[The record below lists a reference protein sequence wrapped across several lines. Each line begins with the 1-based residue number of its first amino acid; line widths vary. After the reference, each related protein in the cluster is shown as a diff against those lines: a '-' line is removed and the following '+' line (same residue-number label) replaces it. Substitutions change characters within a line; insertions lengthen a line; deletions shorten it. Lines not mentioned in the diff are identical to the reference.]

1 MKRARMLMLILVLPF
16 FSMGQEKVDLKET
29 FLDAEY
35 YLLYEDF
42 REALPLYLRLTAN
55 GMENAYINYR
65 IGQCYLQI
73 PGQKSRSIDYLE
85 KASMNISTKVKE
97 GSFRETEA
105 PLQTLFYLG
114 NAYQI
119 NNELDKAIDHYQQ
132 FKAMLDVEDIYN
144 IDFVDQQI
152 EACRNARKFMDNP
165 VQLQK
170 TNLGPVINDNFAAI
184 RPVISAD
191 EKVLLYT
198 KRLQFY
204 DAIFFST
211 RDDKNDEWSTPVNI
225 TPQIQSDGDLYT
237 SSLSNDGKTLILF
250 RNEGGNNGDIYISKF
265 NDKTER
271 WSRAQRLPRLVNTEY
286 WETHGVLS
294 ADGDVL
300 YFTSDRKGGFGG
312 LDIYYSI
319 YSPRSE
325 TWTEPVN
332 LGPEVNTPYNEETP
346 FLSQDGSTLYFSSQ
360 GHETIGGYDIFYVR
374 NLGGNDWSE
383 PVNIGYPINT
393 TDDDLFFQPAENGI
407 YAYLSDYTTEGYGE
421 QDLFKYEIFSP
432 DHPMEIKL
440 AGTLT
445 LADNQKEFPADEFE
459 VIVRDTINDEVI
471 ATLTPDA
478 EEGTFSA
485 ELTPGTYKVLF
496 RSKFYK
502 DRSQTLYIP
511 ENYQLDEVR
520 LNTELTPL
528 AVTTGEYV
536 TIRSIFFDF
545 DDASLTREAQIELE
559 RLANLMEKYP
569 SLYIEVIG
577 HTDAKGAQSYNYKL
591 SLRRAR
597 SAINYLVDQGIEQ
610 QRFVAKGAGSNQP
623 LAINQNADGSD
634 NPDGRKYNR
643 RVELKILKSD
653 KKLIMQSD
661 FEIPEN
667 LKVRDLTYTIFLLK
681 LNDKLPATYFDEY
694 AEFKAYE
701 LNEYESNGNYYYT
714 LGSFE
719 NKSEAIKL
727 FNTVLDYGFG
737 DAEIVSSYDL
747 NELLNPE
754 QSARKTA
761 SNITPG
767 EQYTI
772 QLLAV
777 KNPVDMAYFKNL
789 NNVEELECKD
799 GYFRYITGEFSNWRE
814 AEQTLSELVEKGYQ
828 DAFIMNKA
836 HYEPLKK

>member
-1 MKRARMLMLILVLPF
+1 MKRARLLMLIFVLPF
-16 FSMGQEKVDLKET
+16 LSFGQEKVDLKET

-55 GMENAYINYR
+55 GMENAYINFR
-65 IGQCYLQI
+65 IGECYLQI
-73 PGQKSRSIDYLE
+73 PGQKSKSIDYLE
-85 KASMNISTKVKE
+85 KASMNIGTKVKE
-97 GSFRETEA
+97 GSFRETKA

-114 NAYQI
+114 NAYQV

-152 EACRNARKFMDNP
+152 QACKNAREFMKNP
-165 VQLQK
+165 VQFQK
-170 TNLGPVINDNFAAI
+170 TNLGPIINDNFAAI

-198 KRLQFY
+198 KRLKFY
-204 DAIFFST
+204 DAVFFT
-211 RDDKNDEWSTPVNI
+211 TKENGKWSKPVNI

-250 RNEGGNNGDIYISKF
+250 RNEGSNGDIYISRYNENTK
-265 NDKTER
+265 R
-271 WSRAQRLPRLVNTEY
+271 WSRAQRLPRHINTEY

-319 YSPRSE
+319 YSPRSK

-332 LGPEVNTPYNEETP
+332 LGPEINTPYNEETP

-360 GHETIGGYDIFYVR
+360 GHETMGGYDIFYVK
-374 NLGGNDWSE
+374 NLGGNEWSE
-383 PVNIGYPINT
+383 PVNMGYPINT
-393 TDDDLFFQPAENGI
+393 TDDDLFFQPANNGI
-407 YAYLSDYTTEGYGE
+407 YAYLSDYDTDGYGE
-421 QDLFKYEIFSP
+421 QDLYRYEIFSP
-432 DHPMEIKL
+432 ENPMEINL
-440 AGTLT
+440 AGTIK
-445 LADNQKEFPADEFE
+445 LADNQKEFPQGEFE
-459 VIVRDTINDEVI
+459 VVVNDTISNKII
-471 ATLTPDA
+471 ASLTPDT
-478 EEGTFSA
+478 EEGTFTTK
-485 ELTPGTYKVLF
+485 LTPGTYKIQF

-511 ENYQLDEVR
+511 DNYQLDEVR

-545 DDASLTREAQIELE
+545 DDASLTRDAQIELE

-597 SAINYLVDQGIEQ
+597 SAINYLVDQGIGQ

-653 KKLIMQSD
+653 KKLILQSD
-661 FEIPEN
+661 FQIPEN

-681 LNDKLPATYFDEY
+681 LDDQLPEAYFDEY
-694 AEFKAYE
+694 PEFKAYE
-701 LNEYESNGNYYYT
+701 LNEYENNGSYFYT

-747 NELLNPE
+747 KELINPD

-761 SNITPG
+761 ENIAPG

-777 KNPVDMAYFKNL
+777 KNPVDMKYFKNL
-789 NNVEELECKD
+789 TNVEQLECKD
-799 GYFRYITGEFSNWRE
+799 GYYRYITGAFTSWNA
-814 AEQTLSELVEKGYQ
+814 AEQRLSEIVDKGFQ

-836 HYEPLKK
+836 HYKPLKK